1 MYLANLSLP
10 GFIGNTEIFDN
21 INVPFHK
28 VDDDW
33 CLDREEESRSR
44 LEERGGAL
52 DGYIKGWNRWTS
64 NVIIIDTGP
73 MPKTIMIKLIRQMTR
88 LAIMIMMMIKITIDH
103 HEHQAGQR

>member
-1 MYLANLSLP
+1 MESIPRDRVTLDTRARFVSCILKTFLCLVLLEMLKYS
-10 GFIGNTEIFDN
+10 I
-21 INVPFHK
+21 PFHK

-64 NVIIIDTGP
+64 NVIIIDTRP
-73 MPKTIMIKLIRQMTR
+73 MP
-88 LAIMIMMMIKITIDH
+88 
-103 HEHQAGQR
+103 

>member
-1 MYLANLSLP
+1 MLFLLLLTFQTNGINSQGQSDIGHKGQVCILHIKNLSLL
-10 GFIGNTEIFDN
+10 GFIGNAEIFDN

-64 NVIIIDTGP
+64 NVIIIDTRP
-73 MPKTIMIKLIRQMTR
+73 MP
-88 LAIMIMMMIKITIDH
+88 
-103 HEHQAGQR
+103 